1 MKSAKGLLA
10 DIVKRSR
17 LAEGNMIL
25 LLEQSPKAPGDP
37 NWHSSAAG
45 AFYPDTLG
53 RYNSAVAELRQEH
66 PLVNWEGVTDRI
78 DQWRRIAIH
87 TDENLFLI
95 ADPSEM
101 DLDQAFE
108 ALARAMVIAA
118 NERRVGKAEVL
129 AERLGLVKLGDGTP
143 YQITDWERTD
153 QGRSLRLRWRRHDH
167 SQAFSIRPGMNI
179 LTIELRSG
187 DEIVQRAEQRYED

>member
-66 PLVNWEGVTDRI
+66 RQT
-78 DQWRRIAIH
+78 
-87 TDENLFLI
+87 
-95 ADPSEM
+95 
-101 DLDQAFE
+101 
-108 ALARAMVIAA
+108 ALSA
-118 NERRVGKAEVL
+118 
-129 AERLGLVKLGDGTP
+129 
-143 YQITDWERTD
+143 
-153 QGRSLRLRWRRHDH
+153 S
-167 SQAFSIRPGMNI
+167 
-179 LTIELRSG
+179 
-187 DEIVQRAEQRYED
+187 